1 MIGHYPIAHTTIGGS
16 PIPATESNDEI
27 AFDGFGL
34 QNANVITTEI
44 DFDDTGT
51 IELNQFKYPR
61 ENGGGI
67 LSKFYRGRE
76 IKLKITLKEATG
88 TAFNALLDTF
98 KRSISKTEGFL
109 DLTING
115 ETRRIKATC
124 TRVDF
129 GRKAYNI
136 TFANIQVTFTAVEP
150 FFYSKSAQS
159 FQYLGK
165 TATFSEEF
173 TNQGSAA
180 ALPDYYF
187 IFGAGSAVTELQIT
201 TFGRTLTIANTFAS
215 GDVLIV
221 KSSTKSITKNG
232 TEIDYTGQ
240 FPEVLPGSAPFTITI
255 TGTAAVDATVVV
267 PKNYL

>member
-16 PIPATESNDEI
+16 PLPATSSSDVI
-27 AFDGFGL
+27 AFDGYGL
-34 QNANVITTEI
+34 QNTNVITTEI
-44 DFDDTGT
+44 DFDDTGA

-76 IKLKITLKEATG
+76 IKLKITLKESTAA
-88 TAFNALLDTF
+88 AFNALLDNF
-98 KRSISKTEGFL
+98 KKGISKTEGYL
-109 DLTING
+109 DILVND

-129 GRKAYNI
+129 GRKNYNI
-136 TFANIQVTFTAVEP
+136 TFTNVQVTFTAVEP
-150 FFYSKSAQS
+150 FFYSKSVQS
-159 FQYLGK
+159 FQFLGK
-165 TATFSEEF
+165 TGTFSEEF
-173 TNQGSAA
+173 TSQGSAA
-180 ALPDYYF
+180 ALPDFYF
-187 IFGAGSAVTELQIT
+187 IFGATSAVTQLAIT
-201 TFGRTLTIANTFAS
+201 AFGRTLTIANTFAS
-215 GDVLIV
+215 GDILIV

-240 FPEVLPGSAPFTITI
+240 FPEIQPGSAPFTVAI
-255 TGTAAVDATVVV
+255 TGTVAVDTTVVV